1 MMNPEV
7 SRKNHLS
14 LGMGLSKDFFRL
26 TAVICLVLG
35 CHLTKHTFV
44 ENTSFDIEGHRGCRG
59 LMPENTIPAMYKAID
74 LGVTTLE
81 MDAVIT
87 KDREVVV
94 SHEPFFNHEIT
105 TKPDGT
111 EVKEPEE
118 RNLNIYHM
126 TYEEVKQFDVGK
138 KIHPRFPR
146 QQKMAVHKPRL
157 ADLIDSVELYYKKNK
172 LRAPD
177 YNIETKTM
185 ANTDGIFHPGPQEFV
200 EVLMDVIGSKG
211 IQDRAIIQSFDFRTL
226 QYVHEHY
233 PSMRTAMLIEDFDK
247 RGLDQ
252 QLKALG
258 FNPTIYSPDYSLVNE
273 KLIADC
279 HALKIKVI
287 PWTVDD
293 KATIDRLRSMGVDG
307 MITDYPDLF
316 K

>member
-1 MMNPEV
+1 
-7 SRKNHLS
+7 
-14 LGMGLSKDFFRL
+14 
-26 TAVICLVLG
+26 
-35 CHLTKHTFV
+35 
-44 ENTSFDIEGHRGCRG
+44 
-59 LMPENTIPAMYKAID
+59 MPENTIPAMYKAID

-111 EVKEPEE
+111 EVKESEE
-118 RNLNIYHM
+118 RSLNIYHM

-138 KIHPRFPR
+138 KNHPRFPR
-146 QQKMAVHKPRL
+146 QEKMAVYKPRL
-157 ADLIDSVELYYKKNK
+157 ADLIDSVELYCKKNK

-177 YNIETKTM
+177 YNIETKSLPT
-185 ANTDGIFHPGPQEFV
+185 TDGQYHPGPQEFV
-200 EVLMDVIGSKG
+200 EVLMDVIGTKG
-211 IQDRAIIQSFDFRTL
+211 IQDRVIIQSFDFRTL
-226 QYVHEHY
+226 QYVHLHY
-233 PSMRTAMLIEDFDK
+233 PSFRTAMLIEDFDK
-247 RGLDQ
+247 RGLDI
-252 QLKALG
+252 QLKTLG

-307 MITDYPDLF
+307 IITDYPDLF